1 MQTQISSDSL
11 KIRINHKG
19 AELASVTNK
28 NNVEYIW
35 QADPQIWPRHAPVLF
50 PIVGKLKD
58 NCFLYKD
65 KFYELPQHGFAR
77 DLEFE
82 LTAEDKNSCVF
93 QLKST
98 PETKFKYP
106 FDFVFEI
113 SYELKHDTLITHYT
127 IQNTGEETMLASVG
141 AHPGFRCPLE
151 DGETFEDYSLE
162 FEENSYSQTLLKDGL
177 LSDDKQELNLTD
189 QKLPLSV
196 SLFDRDALVFEN
208 SQISK
213 IVLCSKKSLHK
224 IIMECHDWPYFGIW
238 SKKGCNQFV
247 CLEPW
252 QGIADGYNSSQQFK
266 DKKGLIA
273 VDPGRYFTCSFSI
286 TFE

>member
-1 MQTQISSDSL
+1 MQTEISSDSL

-19 AELASVTNK
+19 AELASVSNK
-28 NNVEYIW
+28 ANIEYMW
-35 QADPQIWPRHAPVLF
+35 QAKTGVWPRHAPVLF

-58 NCFLYKD
+58 NCFLYEN
-65 KFYELPQHGFAR
+65 KFFELPQHGFAR
-77 DLEFE
+77 DLSFE

-93 QLKST
+93 QLKSS

-127 IQNTGEETMLASVG
+127 IQNTGEELMLASVG

-151 DGETFEDYSLE
+151 EGESFEDYYLE
-162 FEENSYSQTLLKDGL
+162 FEGNDFSQTLLQDGL
-177 LSDDKQELNLTD
+177 LSNDKQKITLKD
-189 QKLPLSV
+189 KKLPLAT

-208 SQISK
+208 NQINK
-213 IVLCSKKSLHK
+213 ISLCSKKTLHK
-224 IIMECHDWPYFGIW
+224 IIMECRDWPYFGIW
-238 SKKGCNQFV
+238 TKKGCNEFV

-252 QGIADGYNSSQQFK
+252 QGIADDANSTQQLK
-266 DKKGLIA
+266 NKNGLIA
-273 VDPGRYFTCSFSI
+273 IDPGRYFTCSFSI